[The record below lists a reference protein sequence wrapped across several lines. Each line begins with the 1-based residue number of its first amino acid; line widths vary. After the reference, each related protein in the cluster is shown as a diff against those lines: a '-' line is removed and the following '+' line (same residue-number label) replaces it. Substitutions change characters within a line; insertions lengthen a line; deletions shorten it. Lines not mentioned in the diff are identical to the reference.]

1 MGMFL
6 DSIAF
11 YWPKDK
17 TREELAPK
25 LESFFEGYGLKLR
38 MKDPTRES
46 YAVYD
51 EDQSCSDVMPELIAA
66 LSELTGDYA
75 VGSVCMDSDFAAPV
89 LAKAGKQV
97 DMGYIGTPYGMEGVP
112 GLELTAARWQPLLQP
127 QEEPQKL
134 HDCLFGEFICAED
147 QLRTLSQL
155 TGLPIFDDQLLAET
169 IEEDED
175 EYF

>member
-6 DSIAF
+6 DSVAF

-51 EDQSCSDVMPELIAA
+51 ENQSCSDVMPELIAA
-66 LSELTGDYA
+66 LSECSWLIKKHNKTGQ
-75 VGSVCMDSDFAAPV
+75 GQSAPP
-89 LAKAGKQV
+89 LFRARQI
-97 DMGYIGTPYGMEGVP
+97 IG
-112 GLELTAARWQPLLQP
+112 
-127 QEEPQKL
+127 
-134 HDCLFGEFICAED
+134 
-147 QLRTLSQL
+147 
-155 TGLPIFDDQLLAET
+155 
-169 IEEDED
+169 
-175 EYF
+175 

>member
-6 DSIAF
+6 DSVAF

-66 LSELTGDYA
+66 LSE
-75 VGSVCMDSDFAAPV
+75 V
-89 LAKAGKQV
+89 AG
-97 DMGYIGTPYGMEGVP
+97 Y
-112 GLELTAARWQPLLQP
+112 
-127 QEEPQKL
+127 
-134 HDCLFGEFICAED
+134 
-147 QLRTLSQL
+147 
-155 TGLPIFDDQLLAET
+155 ET
-169 IEEDED
+169 IDGGRRRCPHRH
-175 EYF
+175 YPCSPAFRAVRLRQNGGNCPCKAFSTR

>member
-6 DSIAF
+6 DSVAF

-51 EDQSCSDVMPELIAA
+51 ENQSCSDVMPELIVT
-66 LSELTGDYA
+66 LSELTGEYA
-75 VGSVCMDSDFAAPV
+75 VGSVCIASDFAALV

-97 DMGYIGTPYGMEGVP
+97 DMGYIGTPYGMEGAP

-127 QEEPQKL
+127 QAESQEL
-134 HDCLFGEFICAED
+134 HDCLFGKFVCAED
-147 QLRTLSQL
+147 QLRTLSRL
-155 TGLPIFDDQLLAET
+155 TGLPIFDDQLLMEM

-175 EYF
+175 F

>member
-6 DSIAF
+6 DSVAF

-51 EDQSCSDVMPELIAA
+51 ENQSCSDVMPELIVT
-66 LSELTGDYA
+66 LSELTGEYA
-75 VGSVCMDSDFAAPV
+75 VGSVC
-89 LAKAGKQV
+89 
-97 DMGYIGTPYGMEGVP
+97 IC
-112 GLELTAARWQPLLQP
+112 LLYTSP
-127 QEEPQKL
+127 SPR
-134 HDCLFGEFICAED
+134 DT
-147 QLRTLSQL
+147 R
-155 TGLPIFDDQLLAET
+155 
-169 IEEDED
+169 
-175 EYF
+175 

>member
-6 DSIAF
+6 DSVAF

-17 TREELAPK
+17 TKEELAPK

-75 VGSVCMDSDFAAPV
+75 VGSVCMDSDFAALV

-112 GLELTAARWQPLLQP
+112 GL
-127 QEEPQKL
+127 
-134 HDCLFGEFICAED
+134 
-147 QLRTLSQL
+147 
-155 TGLPIFDDQLLAET
+155 
-169 IEEDED
+169 
-175 EYF
+175 

>member
-1 MGMFL
+1 MGMCL
-6 DSIAF
+6 DSVAF

-51 EDQSCSDVMPELIAA
+51 ENQSCSDVMPELIVT
-66 LSELTGDYA
+66 LSELTGEYA
-75 VGSVCMDSDFAAPV
+75 VGSVCIDSDFAALV

-97 DMGYIGTPYGMEGVP
+97 DMGYIGTPYGMEGAP

-127 QEEPQKL
+127 QAESQEL
-134 HDCLFGEFICAED
+134 HDCLFGKFVCAED
-147 QLRTLSQL
+147 QLRTLSRL
-155 TGLPIFDDQLLAET
+155 TGLPIFDDQLLMEM

-175 EYF
+175 F

>member
-6 DSIAF
+6 DSVAF

-17 TREELAPK
+17 TKEELAPK

-66 LSELTGDYA
+66 LSECSCTVEKHKA
-75 VGSVCMDSDFAAPV
+75 KQRQPV
-89 LAKAGKQV
+89 L
-97 DMGYIGTPYGMEGVP
+97 
-112 GLELTAARWQPLLQP
+112 PLFRSQGNAI
-127 QEEPQKL
+127 EK
-134 HDCLFGEFICAED
+134 FIAVCY
-147 QLRTLSQL
+147 T
-155 TGLPIFDDQLLAET
+155 
-169 IEEDED
+169 
-175 EYF
+175 

>member
-6 DSIAF
+6 DSVAF

-51 EDQSCSDVMPELIAA
+51 EDQS
-66 LSELTGDYA
+66 
-75 VGSVCMDSDFAAPV
+75 
-89 LAKAGKQV
+89 
-97 DMGYIGTPYGMEGVP
+97 
-112 GLELTAARWQPLLQP
+112 
-127 QEEPQKL
+127 
-134 HDCLFGEFICAED
+134 
-147 QLRTLSQL
+147 
-155 TGLPIFDDQLLAET
+155 
-169 IEEDED
+169 
-175 EYF
+175 